1 MAESENTMNTNSEK
15 MQSNVSKIIDTVNN
29 ITKGIDTNSNQRLEL
44 LIAIQEA
51 VNCEYFTLRY
61 DLNHKKKSNKD
72 YSPDWKMLH
81 NITVTSEV
89 IKFSRNDFQENYLK
103 ASWQSANSEDKA
115 KIQALRD
122 SFNAYVPIYLYE
134 KKNNVK
140 DTLFKKGKSGYFAGK
155 NNQLVRVNGSYIYK
169 NCKALNP
176 TDDGDKSLNF
186 SQLDRVGKGYFK
198 SDGDTENTKT
208 NPFNLKIKSLTTQI
222 IKDYQD
228 GDDNGES
235 VNFFTTG
242 DADTEA
248 LISKLTVACNSW
260 LSELRKS
267 RTQANPDTA
276 KQKEIK
282 SVKEDLKNA
291 INKNK
296 KAS

>member
-72 YSPDWKMLH
+72 YSPDWKMLY

-103 ASWQSANSEDKA
+103 ATWQSVNSEDKA

-122 SFNAYVPIYLYE
+122 SFNAYIPIYLYE

-140 DTLFKKGKSGYFAGK
+140 DTLFKKGKSGYFAGN
-155 NNQLVRVNGSYIYK
+155 NNQFVRVNGDYIYK
-169 NCKALNP
+169 NYKSLNP
-176 TDDGDKSLNF
+176 NNDSDKSLNF
-186 SQLDRVGKGYFK
+186 SQLDRVGKGYLK
-198 SDGDTENTKT
+198 GDPKTENTKT
-208 NPFNLKIKSLTTQI
+208 NPFNLKIKSLTAQI

-228 GDDNGES
+228 GEDNGES